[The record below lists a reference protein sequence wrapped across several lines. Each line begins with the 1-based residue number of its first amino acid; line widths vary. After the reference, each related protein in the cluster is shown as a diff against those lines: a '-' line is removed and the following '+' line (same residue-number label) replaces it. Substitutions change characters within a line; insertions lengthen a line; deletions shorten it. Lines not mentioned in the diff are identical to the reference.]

1 MAIPVSYN
9 IRNLVLRK
17 GATVMTALG
26 IALTVATAIFILAL
40 LAGLRDAFKSSGDPL
55 NVLVL
60 RKGSNSELAAG
71 GVDRDAMTVI
81 RDLPGIARNRNG
93 DPMVSGEVILVIVLP
108 RLDGT
113 GDTNITVRFLTPQ
126 GIQMRPEMK
135 LAAGRWFTPGQREI
149 VGSKSVH
156 QRFGQSNLGDSIW
169 IGKGPWKV
177 VGIFDSGGSAHESEV
192 WADINQL
199 SSDFDR
205 TNYSSV
211 LIRATDPVA
220 ADALKHQV
228 TDDRRLQL
236 NGMLEPDYYA
246 QQTST
251 GGPIKFVGFMVAVI
265 MAVGSCFAAMNTMY
279 AAVAYR
285 SREIATLR
293 VIGFSR
299 PSILTSFVFESVLLS
314 VLGAAV
320 GISLMLPFNGMTT
333 GTSNPVTFSEAI
345 FSLRMTAPVVGSAVL
360 FAVVMG
366 LFGGIAP
373 AWHAA
378 RREILA
384 SLRD

>member
-1 MAIPVSYN
+1 MAVPISYN

-40 LAGLRDAFKSSGDPL
+40 LAGLRDAFTTSGDPN

-71 GVDRDAMTVI
+71 GVDRDAMQVI
-81 RDLPGIARNRNG
+81 RDLPGIARNSQG
-93 DPMVSGEVILVIVLP
+93 DPMVSGEDILVIVLP

-113 GDTNITVRFLTPQ
+113 GETNVTVRFLTSQ
-126 GIQMRPEMK
+126 GIQIRPEVK

-149 VGSKSVH
+149 VVSKSVH
-156 QRFGQSNLGDSIW
+156 QRFGQANIGDSIW
-169 IGKGPWKV
+169 IGKGPWQV

-192 WADINQL
+192 WADVNQL
-199 SSDFDR
+199 ASDFDR
-205 TNYSSV
+205 TTYSSV
-211 LIRATDPVA
+211 LIRATDQLSA
-220 ADALKHQV
+220 NALKNQV
-228 TDDRRLQL
+228 TDDQRLKL

-251 GGPIKFVGFMVAVI
+251 GGPIKFVGFVVAFV

-293 VIGFSR
+293 VLGFSR
-299 PSILTSFVFESVLLS
+299 PSILTSFVLESLMLAL
-314 VLGAAV
+314 LGAAV
-320 GISLMLPFNGMTT
+320 GIVLMLPFNGMTT
-333 GTSNPVTFSEAI
+333 GTSNPVTFSEAV
-345 FSLRMTAPVVGSAVL
+345 FSLRMTTRVVTSATI

-366 LFGGIAP
+366 LFGGMAP

-378 RREILA
+378 RQNILNA
-384 SLRD
+384 LRG